1 MTLKPGRAIDLNIS
15 ASLEFLARVI
25 PKPLAP
31 FHRSLKSGHLLE
43 QQRLEKLPTKL
54 KPDEERMARR
64 LKLVHETRGR
74 VNPKPRRRLKEVGGS
89 IAMIKRSGCTLFRP
103 TRCWSSGKC
112 GEMPK
117 LKIATKA
124 LANRPATSPQYGFDS
139 QYRGPHDHGID
150 FNNTPLDNTGMETAM
165 NGYRYPVDDPFH
177 YTNDS
182 NTVGFSNAPL
192 WVPIPEQSW
201 IPGLQRAFCYSYHD
215 SEQHFWVPKLF
226 KSPA

>member
-112 GEMPK
+112 GEMQKP
-117 LKIATKA
+117 KIATKA
-124 LANRPATSPQYGFDS
+124 LDNRPATNLVSFVWRSLCPTKILCRLRHLFDLPKVA
-139 QYRGPHDHGID
+139 G
-150 FNNTPLDNTGMETAM
+150 
-165 NGYRYPVDDPFH
+165 
-177 YTNDS
+177 NDY
-182 NTVGFSNAPL
+182 A
-192 WVPIPEQSW
+192 I
-201 IPGLQRAFCYSYHD
+201 
-215 SEQHFWVPKLF
+215 
-226 KSPA
+226 